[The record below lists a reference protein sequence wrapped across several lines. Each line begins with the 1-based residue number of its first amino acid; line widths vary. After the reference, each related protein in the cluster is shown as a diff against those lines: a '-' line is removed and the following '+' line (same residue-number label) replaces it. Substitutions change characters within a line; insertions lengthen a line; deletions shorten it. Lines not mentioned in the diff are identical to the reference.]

1 MKEYYDRTASLAP
14 FKEGDKVYLNYLRR
28 KKGISTK
35 LLMRWGGPYVIL
47 NILNDCNARIKN
59 LENNKV
65 VIVHIDRL
73 AKCPEGD
80 ENKHTDLTS
89 AWLSSGEQSQ
99 AEDQARKHKRSREKA
114 RKSKALQSLKGKIS
128 KSKGNAIKPKV
139 KKVLQAEQKEVSL
152 DDTFR
157 AMIIIVEP
165 VTEIEDPEEI
175 TEIKSEAEVAEA
187 CKKEE
192 SKKEESKTVVFFKLV
207 DDFSVTDNGSDEG
220 ERSEKSKQ
228 QEAVNVKQLE
238 AGRQET
244 STDEEEKEERKWKL
258 IKIEE
263 VTEAKGRKEWLGRVT
278 KRCRKCKKR
287 SFSPAKTAEDVFKCP
302 KQVSWPKHLAAGR
315 ARLNWLGSP
324 ERPVELK
331 RPPEATVSKRRREEP
346 GSVELR
352 EKKGRL
358 ALERELLRREVLER
372 KRKIATEEKEKKR
385 AEEAALREKAR
396 TQAVERA
403 RHEERARLEE
413 RARQKERK
421 KARQEEKK
429 KARGSNSKQP
439 EECQVATSHSTAED
453 KEDDGEN
460 SDTASSASPS
470 SASVASS
477 LKVEKDH
484 VSFNM
489 SLDAFGKI
497 MEATKRKQRKRS
509 CSSGDGGGDKAKR
522 ERTKIDEGYGDVQ
535 ACRRL
540 GYRVANRTACGQG
553 WKRERN

>member
-1 MKEYYDRTASLAP
+1 MQDIHETVAHMSKKAAKRMKEYYDRTASLAP
-14 FKEGDKVYLNYLRR
+14 FKEGDKVYLNHLRR

-139 KKVLQAEQKEVSL
+139 KKVLQAEQEEVSL

-157 AMIIIVEP
+157 AMIIIGEP

-228 QEAVNVKQLE
+228 QEKQ
-238 AGRQET
+238 AARG
-244 STDEEEKEERKWKL
+244 S
-258 IKIEE
+258 
-263 VTEAKGRKEWLGRVT
+263 EW
-278 KRCRKCKKR
+278 
-287 SFSPAKTAEDVFKCP
+287 
-302 KQVSWPKHLAAGR
+302 R

-403 RHEERARLEE
+403 RHEERAR
-413 RARQKERK
+413 QKERK
-421 KARQEEKK
+421 KARQKEKK

-540 GYRVANRTACGQG
+540 GYRVANRTACGMWQ
-553 WKRERN
+553 EP